1 MNLTASCGFL
11 KSSFNVNQIKTHKW
25 SSSLLTVV
33 LKLVNENAGSEESKQ
48 NVNTVETSSDAST
61 VN

>member
-1 MNLTASCGFL
+1 MANNDIFTHFFAQLLSY
-11 KSSFNVNQIKTHKW
+11 KTHKW

-33 LKLVNENAGSEESKQ
+33 LKLVNENAGSGELKQ
-48 NVNTVETSSDAST
+48 NVNTLETSSDASP